1 MQRIYS
7 TRSPKTHTS
16 PWAVLPAIAM
26 AAMITAGSLAT
37 MVLSEKTIDRDTVV
51 NTSSD
56 VTTTDKAS
64 MKISDVVLRVT
75 NALANGDITSTQAA
89 QYILAAQQNLQAA
102 EAFAAYKQEVIE
114 AYKAGDIERT
124 DIRPKLAA
132 FKKQLDAT
140 MVNQLKERM
149 NTAVKNGVMTK
160 EDVLQIWSMHKTMSE
175 QASKVL
181 TRDDY
186 AQAQAK
192 MQAMVEAGTLTQA
205 QMTEKLSAM
214 RKMIGKAQA
223 TQKTVT
229 RADYAQAQAKMQAM
243 VEAGKL
249 TQAQMTEKLSDI
261 RKMIG
266 KAQATQKTVTR
277 ADYAQ
282 AQAKMQAMVE
292 AGKLTQAQ
300 MTEKLSAMRKMIGKA
315 QATQKTVTRADYA
328 QAQAKMQAM
337 VEAGKLTQ
345 AQMTEKLSAMRKMI
359 GRGRGQ
365 ARGGGERA
373 NGGDGGASDECMTLR
388 RRLGAAVSNGDMTRK
403 EAGEIWQAQGCSR

>member
-7 TRSPKTHTS
+7 MRSPKTHTS

-26 AAMITAGSLAT
+26 AAMITTGSLAT

-89 QYILAAQQNLQAA
+89 QCILAAQQNLQAA

-132 FKKQLDAT
+132 FKKQLGAT

-149 NTAVKNGVMTK
+149 NAAVKNGVMTK

-181 TRDDY
+181 
-186 AQAQAK
+186 
-192 MQAMVEAGTLTQA
+192 
-205 QMTEKLSAM
+205 
-214 RKMIGKAQA
+214 
-223 TQKTVT
+223 
-229 RADYAQAQAKMQAM
+229 
-243 VEAGKL
+243 
-249 TQAQMTEKLSDI
+249 
-261 RKMIG
+261 
-266 KAQATQKTVTR
+266 
-277 ADYAQ
+277 
-282 AQAKMQAMVE
+282 
-292 AGKLTQAQ
+292 
-300 MTEKLSAMRKMIGKA
+300 
-315 QATQKTVTRADYA
+315 TRADYA

-373 NGGDGGASDECMTLR
+373 NGGDGRGVSDECMTLR
-388 RRLGAAVSNGDMTRK
+388 RRLGAAVSNGDMTRE
-403 EAGEIWQAQGCSR
+403 EAGEVWRAEGCGN